1 MKKTKAKKLTVLITG
16 AAAGIGNAAATRF
29 LQNGHTVYALDIKE
43 SQIGIPIVADI
54 TDETALQTACQSLQE
69 QGVELDGILNFAGV
83 HTMGSFIESD
93 YQKIKRVMEIN
104 LLGTINVN
112 KTFHKLLKKGGR
124 ILITSSEVAPLA
136 ALPFN
141 GIYSV
146 SKTALDSYAQSLR
159 QELNLLG
166 QKVITLR
173 PGAVA
178 TELAKGSAQST
189 KQLCEDTVLYKEESK
204 NFCRIVEKFTGTPMP
219 ADKFAAFVYKI
230 ATKKRVKYTYA
241 KHRHL
246 GLTLLGILPKRLQC
260 FIVKLLVKR

>member
-1 MKKTKAKKLTVLITG
+1 MNKRKNEKLCVLITG
-16 AAAGIGNAAATRF
+16 AAAGIGNAVATRF
-29 LQNGHTVYALDIKE
+29 LQNGHTVYALDIKKSE
-43 SQIGIPIVADI
+43 IGIPMVADI
-54 TDETALQTACQSLQE
+54 TDPIALQTACENLQKD
-69 QGVELDGILNFAGV
+69 GVELDAILNFAGV
-83 HTMGSFIESD
+83 HTMGSFIEAD
-93 YQKIKRVMEIN
+93 YEKIKKVMEIN
-104 LLGTINVN
+104 LLGAISVN
-112 KTFHKLLKKGGR
+112 KTFHKLLKKDGR
-124 ILITSSEVAPLA
+124 ILITTSEVAPLA

-146 SKTALDSYAQSLR
+146 SKTALDAYAQSLR

-189 KQLCEDTVLYKEESK
+189 KQLCEDTVLYKNESK

-230 ATKKRVKYTYA
+230 ATKKRVKYVYA

-260 FIVKLLVKR
+260 LIVKLLVKR

>member
-1 MKKTKAKKLTVLITG
+1 MKNKKDKKLCVLITG
-16 AAAGIGNAAATRF
+16 AAAGIGNAVATKF

-43 SQIGIPIVADI
+43 STIGIPIIADI
-54 TDETALQTACQSLQE
+54 TDENALQTACEQVRQ
-69 QGVELDGILNFAGV
+69 QGVIFDAILNFAGV
-83 HTMGSFIESD
+83 HTMGSFIETE
-93 YQKIKRVMEIN
+93 YAKIKRVMEIN
-104 LLGTINVN
+104 LLGAINVN
-112 KTFHKLLKKGGR
+112 KTFHKLLKKDGR
-124 ILITSSEVAPLA
+124 VLITTSEVAPLA

-260 FIVKLLVKR
+260 FIVKMLVKR

>member
-1 MKKTKAKKLTVLITG
+1 MKKTNDKKLTVLITG
-16 AAAGIGNAAATRF
+16 APSGIGNAVASRF

-43 SQIGIPIVADI
+43 STVGIPVVADI
-54 TDETALQTACQSLQE
+54 TDPIALQTACESLAA
-69 QGVELDGILNFAGV
+69 QGVLLDAILNFAGV
-83 HTMGSFIESD
+83 HTMGSFIEAD

-112 KTFHKLLKKGGR
+112 KTFHKLLKRDGR

-146 SKTALDSYAQSLR
+146 SKTALDAYAQSLR

-189 KQLCEDTVLYKEESK
+189 KQLCEDTVLYHAEAK

-219 ADKFAAFVYKI
+219 ADKFAAYVYKI
-230 ATKKRVKYTYA
+230 AIKKRVKYTYT